1 MEIQNRAQASPQW
14 VGSGERRGL
23 DPLGMQSAGI
33 ELYQSLVPGLGNVT
47 LRMRYYGLYAWLAF
61 TYAQK
66 VTSDDPDVWRHFLR
80 RGEAL
85 YALVA
90 VAANDS
96 DGVAGSDWAKKELS
110 ATGKGSIA
118 LHTDSAP
125 SAPHLKQSFGAFGA
139 AYGSPLYDLNILF
152 ENPNH
157 RIPVAS
163 PELGQRLAR
172 AFADAAGDAIHAFFE
187 AIMSRSVKADTLKL
201 MAQLAPSR
209 IGVDS
214 SERQCYQDI
223 MFEVKYS
230 TRHAARRDTLH
241 LILELAAQSASRP
254 YVPVF
259 RWAMYTGNLP
269 GGKPLSLGREELRKR
284 REQWWLYH
292 ANDLVHVC
300 LEGLLAY
307 LLDLLEGEFAGGASM
322 ETLVYRAVASITE
335 GCCTDE
341 DTWRSFS
348 ERTLSAIDGV
358 AEDGSIAEQSLT
370 QTLLSG
376 LGAAKG
382 ASAANYAIDALR
394 LLAFLQLRAA
404 DHSEVVNERF
414 GNLKPEVTRTLLSEL
429 AFLERHAD
437 EPLRET
443 LSSLLMERVLRRH
456 LWVAVQ
462 KLRYQNAYTFLFD
475 LDNGRLT
482 LRKKD
487 GPVLTNPRIS
497 PAITFLRDIHL
508 LSDDGITSL
517 GLALMRD
524 AA

>member
-1 MEIQNRAQASPQW
+1 MEIQNRAPASPQW

-66 VTSDDPDVWRHFLR
+66 VTSDDPEVWRHFLR

-85 YALVA
+85 YALIA

-96 DGVAGSDWAKKELS
+96 DGVAGSDWAKRELS
-110 ATGKGSIA
+110 APGNGSIA

-152 ENPNH
+152 ENPKH

-172 AFADAAGDAIHAFFE
+172 AFADAAGDAIHPFFE
-187 AIMSRSVKADTLKL
+187 AIMSRAVKAATLKS

-209 IGVDS
+209 IGADS
-214 SERQCYQDI
+214 SERQCYQEI
-223 MFEVKYS
+223 MFEVKDS
-230 TRHAARRDTLH
+230 VRHAARRDTLH
-241 LILELAAQSASRP
+241 LILEVAEQSASRP
-254 YVPVF
+254 YAPIF
-259 RWAMYTGNLP
+259 RWAMYTGSLP
-269 GGKPLSLGREELRKR
+269 GGKPLSLGSEELRKR
-284 REQWWLYH
+284 RELWWLYH
-292 ANDLVHVC
+292 ANDLTHVC

-307 LLDLLEGEFAGGASM
+307 LLDLLEGEFSGGASM
-322 ETLVYRAVASITE
+322 ETLVYRAVASILE
-335 GCCTDE
+335 GCSTDE

-348 ERTLSAIDGV
+348 ERTLSTIDGV
-358 AEDGSIAEQSLT
+358 AEDGTVAEQSLT
-370 QTLLSG
+370 ETLLAG
-376 LGAAKG
+376 LRAKG

-394 LLAFLQLRAA
+394 LLAFLQFRAT

-414 GNLKPEVTRTLLSEL
+414 GNFKPEVTRTLLSEL

-437 EPLRET
+437 ERLHET
-443 LSSLLMERVLRRH
+443 LSSLLRERVLRRH
-456 LWVAVQ
+456 LWIAVQ

-508 LSDDGITSL
+508 LSDHGITPL
-517 GLALMRD
+517 GLALVRN